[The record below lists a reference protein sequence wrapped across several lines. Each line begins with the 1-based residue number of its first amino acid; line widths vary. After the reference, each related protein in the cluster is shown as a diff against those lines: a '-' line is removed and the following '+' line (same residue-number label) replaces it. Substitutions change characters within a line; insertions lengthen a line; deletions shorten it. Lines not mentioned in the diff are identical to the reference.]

1 MHFPRVKIF
10 CLRASYFGKELD
22 TGAVRFFAVIEDR
35 AIQPLIKLK
44 RLVRDLQRKYL
55 STIFWE
61 ELDTIQ
67 YSSLMVLNTV
77 NATTVMY
84 VLMKYLSIMSFLY
97 ECLTV
102 KAINITLIY
111 KFLMVLDRLNHSFS
125 KRS

>member
-1 MHFPRVKIF
+1 MHLPRVKIF
-10 CLRASYFGKELD
+10 CLRASYSGRELD
-22 TGAVRFFAVIEDR
+22 TDAVRFFAVIENR
-35 AIQPLIKLK
+35 ATQPLIKLK
-44 RLVRDLQRKYL
+44 RLVKDLERKYL
-55 STIFWE
+55 SMIFWE

-102 KAINITLIY
+102 KAIQIPLIY